1 MHDPTCSTK
10 GTVTNTNVDNKNY
23 FNTKDDLDPEE
34 TVAAVLVPCL
44 FIALIIT
51 IIGSIWIYKT
61 MKKKEKGEEE
71 TDKPSEKP

>member
-10 GTVTNTNVDNKNY
+10 GYVSNTNTVLSFVTD
-23 FNTKDDLDPEE
+23 KDDLDPEE

-51 IIGSIWIYKT
+51 ILGSIWIYKT
-61 MKKKEKGEEE
+61 IKKREKGEEE

>member
-10 GTVTNTNVDNKNY
+10 GTITNTVVTTNLK
-23 FNTKDDLDPEE
+23 KDKDGLDPEE
-34 TVAAVLVPCL
+34 TVAAVLTPCL
-44 FIALIIT
+44 FVALVIT

-61 MKKKEKGEEE
+61 MKKREKGEEE